1 MGGIRD
7 VRIGIVGLGRLGMKH
22 AENLAFRIRGARL
35 EAACALEPDRVQA
48 VCRDWG
54 VPRGYARFEDLLA
67 DRELDAI
74 FVASSSAEH
83 CAQVRSALDAGR
95 HVFCEK
101 PLGVTLEECRAAEE
115 AVARN
120 PGRVFLLGFMR
131 RYDAS
136 YRRAKTLI
144 DAGRIGKPI
153 LFRGYS
159 VDPESAIEGAI
170 RFAPSSGG
178 QFMDMSV
185 HDIDLARWM
194 LGAEATTIFAAGG
207 CYAHPEFAAHG
218 DGDNLAAFARFDSG
232 AMAFFLAGRTAAH
245 GYDVETEIIGT
256 LGTLRIASVPQKD
269 LVEILD
275 THGAV
280 RECSQSF
287 LERFEAAYLAEAQE
301 FVDGIREGRRPAV
314 TVQDG
319 TRATEVAFAAT
330 RSFRQDELVR
340 LTPAA
345 APGSAPGL
353 TPGLTPGST
362 PRRSA

>member
-1 MGGIRD
+1 MEK

-22 AENLAFRIRGARL
+22 AENLAFRVPGARL
-35 EAACALEPDRVQA
+35 EAACALEPDRVDQ
-48 VCRDWG
+48 VRSWG
-54 VPRGYARFEDLLA
+54 VPRGYTRFEALLE
-67 DRELDAI
+67 DKGLDAI
-74 FVASSSAEH
+74 FIASSSGEH
-83 CAQVRSALDAGR
+83 CRQVVAALDAGC

-101 PLGVTLEECRAAEE
+101 PLGITLPECRTAEE

-120 PGRVFLLGFMR
+120 PSPVFMLGFMR

-136 YRRAKTLI
+136 YRRAKSMI
-144 DAGRIGKPI
+144 DEGRIGTPI

-170 RFAPSSGG
+170 RFAPTSGG
-178 QFMDMSV
+178 QFLDMSV

-194 LGAEATTIFAAGG
+194 LGGEATTLFAAGG
-207 CYAHPEFAAHG
+207 CYAHPEFAASG
-218 DGDNLAAFARFDSG
+218 DGDNLAAFVRFDTG

-256 LGTLRIASVPQKD
+256 KGTLRIASVPQKD

-275 THGAV
+275 GRGVV

-287 LERFEAAYLAEAQE
+287 LERFEAAYLAECQE
-301 FVDGIREGRRPAV
+301 FVDCIRQGRRPQV

-330 RSFRQDELVR
+330 RSFRKDELVR
-340 LTPAA
+340 L
-345 APGSAPGL
+345 
-353 TPGLTPGST
+353 
-362 PRRSA
+362 